1 MTSASCSDSWNWSE
15 KALKSYNLFSIGEE
29 NDGLKLGKYLK
40 EKLLLSRNGLIRIK
54 KSDSLKVNGI
64 HVHMDTILRAGDRVE
79 FELPDTNSEYIL
91 PEAMELDIVFEDEYL
106 VVINK
111 AAGIP
116 THPSGKHFTGTLANG
131 LMQHLGGEG
140 KNITIRP
147 INRLDRNTSGLV
159 TFAKSSHIQHL
170 MSLESYK
177 PDITK
182 EYLAV
187 VQGVV
192 AADTGTV
199 DAPIERELPHSVKRV
214 VREGGDRAVTHY
226 RVLERYRSACLMSLV
241 LETGR
246 THQIRVHMAYIGHP
260 LLGDELYGG
269 SMEIIGRHALHAC
282 SIRMLHPV
290 TKAEL
295 FLKAEL
301 PQDMAELIRVCSSS

>member
-1 MTSASCSDSWNWSE
+1 M
-15 KALKSYNLFSIGEE
+15 KSYNIFDIEQE
-29 NDGLKLGKYLK
+29 YDGLKLGKYLK
-40 EKLLLSRNGLIRIK
+40 EKLLLSRNALIRIK
-54 KSDSLKVNGI
+54 KSDSLKVNGV
-64 HVHMDTILRAGDRVE
+64 HVHMDIILKAGDRVE

-91 PEAMELDIVFEDEYL
+91 PEEMELDIVYEDEYL
-106 VVINK
+106 VIINK

-131 LMQHLGGEG
+131 LMHHLAGEG
-140 KNITIRP
+140 RNITIRP

-187 VQGVV
+187 VQGIVT
-192 AADTGTV
+192 ADTGII

-226 RVLERYRSACLMSLV
+226 RVLDRYSASCLLSLV

-246 THQIRVHMAYIGHP
+246 THQIRVHMSHIGHP

-269 SMEIIGRHALHAC
+269 SMDIIGRHALHAY
-282 SIRMLHPV
+282 SIKMLHPV
-290 TKAEL
+290 TKTEL
-295 FLKAEL
+295 SLKAEL
-301 PQDMAELIRVCSSS
+301 PQDMVELIRICSSS